1 MKILTREQL
10 EHVKRQVMAADAL
23 IADAEHRLRGAHR
36 THDLCFD
43 LGWAGNG
50 LRWFLEKLNN
60 SRLRYGDDKHFDPPR
75 TRKVERM
82 ERMERERKEK
92 QMKRFAMGGSS
103 KGQGPG
109 GQLPSGG
116 CRMGEKEPKR

>member
-1 MKILTREQL
+1 MKILTKEQL
-10 EHVKRQVMAADAL
+10 ERARQLAMAADAL
-23 IADAEHRLRGAHR
+23 VCQAEAIIRGAYR
-36 THDLCFD
+36 THDLRSD
-43 LGWAGNG
+43 LGWAEDG
-50 LRWFLEKLNN
+50 LRWFLKKLRKNAK
-60 SRLRYGDDKHFDPPR
+60 RYDPPR

-92 QMKRFAMGGSS
+92 RMKRVTMGGSS

-116 CRMGEKEPKR
+116 CRTGEKEPKR

>member
-1 MKILTREQL
+1 MKVLTREQL
-10 EHVKRQVMAADAL
+10 ERVRQLAKAADAL
-23 IADAEHRLRGAHR
+23 VSQAEAIVRNAHR
-36 THDLCFD
+36 SWHLRFH
-43 LGWAGNG
+43 
-50 LRWFLEKLNN
+50 LRWAQDNLASVATE
-60 SRLRYGDDKHFDPPR
+60 LRCGAERYDPPR

-92 QMKRFAMGGSS
+92 QMKRVTMGGSS

-116 CRMGEKEPKR
+116 CRTGEKEPKR